1 MGSHGE
7 NISFQ
12 VSHIWGQILTGCLPN
27 RHAYRGASKD
37 THKNVRSSMIRSDP
51 HLGTT
56 QMPLTS
62 RMDKLA

>member
-12 VSHIWGQILTGCLPN
+12 VSHIWDQILTGYLPN

-37 THKNVRSSMIRSDP
+37 THKNVHSSMIRNDP
-51 HLGTT
+51 HLEST
-56 QMPLTS
+56 QMSLTS